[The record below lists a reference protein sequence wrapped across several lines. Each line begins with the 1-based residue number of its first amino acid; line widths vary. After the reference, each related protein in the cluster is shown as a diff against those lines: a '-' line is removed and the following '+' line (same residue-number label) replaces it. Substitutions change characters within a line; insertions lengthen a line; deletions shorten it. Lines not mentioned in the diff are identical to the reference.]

1 MKRDLTE
8 WMRVYERDQLA
19 ATTAAA
25 AQKIAHMILDGEI
38 TDQKALIQAL
48 PYLVDITRLEE
59 GKHTN
64 ATLHATM
71 TGGEAMERI
80 RAIREQAGTVTPELD
95 APTEP
100 EATSTDE

>member
-1 MKRDLTE
+1 
-8 WMRVYERDQLA
+8 
-19 ATTAAA
+19 
-25 AQKIAHMILDGEI
+25 MILDGDI
-38 TDQKALIQAL
+38 TDQKALVQAL

-100 EATSTDE
+100 EATSTDGQPLVAGGENPPHTSHERN